1 MFLMSRF
8 LAFCAVALF
17 SSFAWTQDL
26 VVSTQP
32 IYLIAQEVTKGI
44 EKPSLLL
51 ADQSGHDVSLT
62 PMHRKMI
69 QDADLVIWLGKAHEA
84 PLDKLLSGNE
94 KAISILNSG
103 IIHALP
109 QRSTRGAALKNTID
123 THVWLDPNNAVRIAF
138 FIASLR
144 AQQMP
149 EYKER
154 YWNNAKFFAQ
164 KMLQASTIYSQST
177 QARPYWSF
185 HDAYQYLERPL
196 NLRFAGALTDD
207 PHIAPTLAQIKY
219 LNDSRPYSKMCLLA
233 EVHASSA
240 QYKKLNPLV
249 FQAVDESM
257 VGATDFVSA
266 WKQLADHVHK
276 CVLSAR
282 K

>member
-1 MFLMSRF
+1 MSRF
-8 LAFCAVALF
+8 LAFFAFALF
-17 SSFAWTQDL
+17 SSVAWTQDL

-44 EKPSLLL
+44 EKPTLLL

-62 PMHRKMI
+62 PMHRKII
-69 QDADLVIWLGKAHEA
+69 QEAGLVIWLGRAHEA
-84 PLDKLLSGNE
+84 PLDKLLTPND
-94 KAISILNSG
+94 KAVSILDSG
-103 IIHALP
+103 IINTLP
-109 QRSTRGAALKNTID
+109 LRNTRGDALKNTID
-123 THVWLDPNNAVRIAF
+123 THVWLDPNNAVRIGF
-138 FIASLR
+138 FIAGLR
-144 AQQMP
+144 SQQMP

-154 YWNNAKFFAQ
+154 YWNNAKIFAQ
-164 KMLQASTIYSQST
+164 KMLQASAIYSQST

-185 HDAYQYLERPL
+185 HDAYQYIERPL

-207 PHIAPTLAQIKY
+207 PHIAPTVAQIKY

-233 EVHASSA
+233 EVHASQA
-240 QYKKLNPLV
+240 QYQKLNPLV

-257 VGATDFVSA
+257 TGAGDFVSA

-276 CVLSAR
+276 CVLNAR

>member
-1 MFLMSRF
+1 MSRF
-8 LAFCAVALF
+8 LAFCAFALF
-17 SSFAWTQDL
+17 SSVAWTQDL

-44 EKPSLLL
+44 EKPTLLL
-51 ADQSGHDVSLT
+51 ANQSGHDVSLT
-62 PMHRKMI
+62 PMHRKII
-69 QDADLVIWLGKAHEA
+69 QDADLVIWLGKEHEA
-84 PLDKLLSGNE
+84 PLDKLLSQNE
-94 KAISILNSG
+94 KAISILHSG

-109 QRSTRGAALKNTID
+109 QRNTRGIALKDTVD

-144 AQQMP
+144 SQQMP
-149 EYKER
+149 EYKDR
-154 YWNNAKFFAQ
+154 YWNNAKVFAQ
-164 KMLQASTIYSQST
+164 SMLQTSNIYSQST

-207 PHIAPTLAQIKY
+207 PHVAPTVAQIKY
-219 LNDSRPYSKMCLLA
+219 LNDNRPYSKMCLLA
-233 EVHASSA
+233 EVHASQA
-240 QYKKLNPLV
+240 QYQKLNPLV

-257 VGATDFVSA
+257 TGAGDFVSA

-276 CVLSAR
+276 CVLNAR